1 METTKRYIPPFG
13 NPILYPLLGPR
24 DRENTTE
31 EVYIEKI
38 EAFERKCEESL
49 IETLGKVNINGFV
62 KTDRYSLPYNN
73 EIIVELRGE
82 SYLNGAYE
90 FYRVTRKIV
99 KELLEK
105 DLYKVRFYIYVDVII
120 PEKRTLLNSYGSVK
134 YHFRYHLP
142 K

>member
-1 METTKRYIPPFG
+1 MY
-13 NPILYPLLGPR
+13 
-24 DRENTTE
+24 
-31 EVYIEKI
+31 VEKI

-49 IETLGKVNINGFV
+49 IKTLGRIDIVASV
-62 KTDRYSLPYNN
+62 KTVPYSLPYNN
-73 EIIVELRGE
+73 EIVVELRGE

-90 FYRVTRKIV
+90 FHRVARKIV

-105 DLYKVRFYIYVDVII
+105 DLYKVRFYMYIDVVI
-120 PEKRTLLNSYGSVK
+120 PEKRTLLNPYGSVK

>member
-1 METTKRYIPPFG
+1 METKRYIPPFG
-13 NPILYPLLGPR
+13 NPILYPILGPR

-31 EVYIEKI
+31 EVYVEKI

-49 IETLGKVNINGFV
+49 IKTLSRINIVASV
-62 KTDRYSLPYNN
+62 KTVPYSLPYNN
-73 EIIVELRGE
+73 EIVVELRGE

-90 FYRVTRKIV
+90 FHRVARKIV

-105 DLYKVRFYIYVDVII
+105 DLYKVRFYMYIDVVI
-120 PEKRTLLNSYGSVK
+120 PEKRTLLNPYGSVM
-134 YHFRYHLP
+134 YHFRYHFP